1 VRFER
6 KGNTMEISELSY
18 DFLRSM
24 LLQERGQNNL
34 SPIEDDFFD
43 RLGGFVSTQ
52 EKILQDNFS
61 IEQSRV
67 VDNSRKLLGELRQT
81 RLRKVLFKALKDFET
96 NSINSTGLSA
106 EEKEFYRSIISLLSD
121 YSKKGDSTVRLKILT
136 DLPRIQ
142 SPSGLLG
149 PFTTGQ
155 TVSLDVQ
162 SAQLLL
168 ERKAAER
175 ALL

>member
-1 VRFER
+1 
-6 KGNTMEISELSY
+6 
-18 DFLRSM
+18 
-24 LLQERGQNNL
+24 
-34 SPIEDDFFD
+34 
-43 RLGGFVSTQ
+43 
-52 EKILQDNFS
+52 
-61 IEQSRV
+61 
-67 VDNSRKLLGELRQT
+67 
-81 RLRKVLFKALKDFET
+81 ET